1 MTREREEL
9 KKNCIEQKELIDNL
23 FENHSITIST
33 LSDEQMKYL
42 LEIKELAY
50 KAYND
55 VVVENKLDE
64 IGWL

>member
-1 MTREREEL
+1 MTRENEEL
-9 KKNCIEQKELIDNL
+9 KKNYIEQKELIDNL
-23 FENHSITIST
+23 FENHSNTIST

-42 LEIKELAY
+42 LEIKDLTY

-55 VVVENKLDE
+55 VVVENKLDK

>member
-42 LEIKELAY
+42 LDIKELAY